1 MSADEMA
8 RQLEDEAWAIPDAWN
23 VVTREIIA
31 GAIEVHRALGLGL
44 LEKLYEEAIVY
55 ELGAA
60 GIRYSRQV
68 EIEVPYKTTI
78 LRGHRLDL
86 VIEDAIVFELKSIA
100 ALLDVHGAQLLSY
113 LRAADM
119 PLGFLM
125 NFNAPVLRDG
135 LKRLCNERWSGFRA
149 A

>member
-1 MSADEMA
+1 MSGM
-8 RQLEDEAWAIPDAWN
+8 RYKVPDRIEQIGSR
-23 VVTREIIA
+23 VI
-31 GAIEVHRALGLGL
+31 GCAIEVHRALGLGL

>member
-1 MSADEMA
+1 M
-8 RQLEDEAWAIPDAWN
+8 RYKVPDRIEQIGSR
-23 VVTREIIA
+23 VI
-31 GAIEVHRALGLGL
+31 GCAIEVHRALGLGL

>member
-1 MSADEMA
+1 MNGL
-8 RQLEDEAWAIPDAWN
+8 RYKVPDRIEQFGSR
-23 VVTREIIA
+23 VI
-31 GAIEVHRALGLGL
+31 GCAIEVHRTLGPGL
-44 LEKLYEEAIVY
+44 LKKLYEEAIVY

-86 VIEDAIVFELKSIA
+86 VIEDAIVLELKSIA